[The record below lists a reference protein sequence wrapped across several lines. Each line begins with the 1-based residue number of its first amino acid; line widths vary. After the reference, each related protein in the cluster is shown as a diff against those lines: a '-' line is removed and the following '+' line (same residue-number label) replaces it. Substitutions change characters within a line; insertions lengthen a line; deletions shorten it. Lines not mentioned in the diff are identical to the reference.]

1 LAANRDLALL
11 HMIFTDIA
19 QAAGEHDRLVVA
31 AYLFTARG
39 FDALLEGTEI
49 AGQRRTAEF
58 VVERRATQRAF
69 DHDVQRRDDALGLAI
84 GLFPG
89 LLEVGDVQVGN
100 GKAGQASL
108 GLGATAGSPF
118 VANLTARAGSG
129 TREWSDGGRVVV
141 GFHLHQDVHRLLVR
155 SIFAGR
161 CIRIE
166 TPGLVADD

>member
-1 LAANRDLALL
+1 
-11 HMIFTDIA
+11 
-19 QAAGEHDRLVVA
+19 
-31 AYLFTARG
+31 
-39 FDALLEGTEI
+39 
-49 AGQRRTAEF
+49 
-58 VVERRATQRAF
+58 
-69 DHDVQRRDDALGLAI
+69 QRRDDALGLAI

-129 TREWSDGGRVVV
+129 TGEWSDGGRVVV

-166 TPGLVADD
+166 APGLVADDDRSVVLVGREHAFGVHLIGVLDHAEQGLVLAFAVDVPAGIEDLVPAMLGVGL